1 LRARLNTTFQ
11 SLQVRNYRLFALGQL
26 VKLIGVWMMFTTQD
40 WLVFQLGGTAA
51 QLGIVTAL
59 QFTPVLVLTLLSGR
73 LADRYDKRKILFV
86 ANFAWT
92 TLCILFSILVVSGA
106 AQLWH
111 VYVFATL
118 LGVASAV
125 ETPVRQSFVS
135 ELVETR
141 LLPNALGLSAAT
153 FNSARVVGPSLAG
166 LAIALFD
173 VGPVFV
179 LSAVLAVAPL
189 ICLFRMRP
197 AELYRSEL
205 EPSATREPAKVI
217 DGLRYVRQRPDLM
230 LPMVLMSVL
239 AFTLFN
245 FPVTLQAL
253 AKTGFHTGA
262 AAFGLFTTAVGL
274 GALVGALVGGTRRA
288 RPSVYTV
295 LGSAMVF
302 SAFGI
307 LVGVLPVYWLVV
319 AALVPTGFFMVL
331 FAQAANQRVQLGTDA
346 AFRGRVMALWVLVFM
361 GVNPVS
367 GPLVGWFADRYG
379 AGAAIW
385 LGGAAALVATTL
397 ALVFELRR
405 SGNRVRMHLRPVPR
419 LRIVPVVPLAA
430 AVPVPVGSVAE
441 RV

>member
-1 LRARLNTTFQ
+1 MRARLNNTFQ

-40 WLVFQLGGTAA
+40 WLVFLLGGTAA

-59 QFTPVLVLTLLSGR
+59 QFTPVLALTLLSGR

-86 ANFAWT
+86 ANTAWT
-92 TLCILFSILVVSGA
+92 ILSVLFSILVVSGSA
-106 AQLWH
+106 ELWH
-111 VYVFATL
+111 VYVFALL

-135 ELVETR
+135 ELVEIR

-153 FNSARVVGPSLAG
+153 FNSARVIGPSLAG
-166 LAIALFD
+166 IAIALFD

-179 LSAVLAVAPL
+179 FSAVLAVAPL
-189 ICLFRMRP
+189 ICLLRMRP
-197 AELYRSEL
+197 AELYRTEL
-205 EPSATREPAKVI
+205 APAAAREPARVV
-217 DGLRYVRQRPDLM
+217 DGLRYVRRRPDLM

-239 AFTLFN
+239 AFFLFN

-253 AKTGFHTGA
+253 AKTGFNTGA
-262 AAFGLFTTAVGL
+262 ASFGLFTTAVGL

-295 LGSAMVF
+295 IISAMVF

-307 LVGVLPVYWLVV
+307 LVGILPVYWLVV
-319 AALVPTGFFMVL
+319 AALVPTGFFMVF

-346 AFRGRVMALWVLVFM
+346 AYRGRVMALWVFVFM
-361 GVNPVS
+361 GLNPIS
-367 GPLVGWFADRYG
+367 GPLVGWLADHAG
-379 AGAAIW
+379 AGTAIW
-385 LGGAAALVATTL
+385 LGGSIALAATTL
-397 ALVFELRR
+397 SLVVQLRH
-405 SGNRVRMHLRPVPR
+405 SGSRLRMRLRPVPR
-419 LRIVPVVPLAA
+419 VQIVP
-430 AVPVPVGSVAE
+430 AVAAE
-441 RV
+441 RA